1 MKHFSKSIID
11 LYQKVFQVKN
21 CPWCGSEQ
29 FIKHAKYHYT
39 YRYKCKKCKRTF
51 LPSTGTSIHYIHKKD
66 QFYDYANVLKNE
78 GLLSLSTMC
87 KKFNIAPLT
96 SFDWR
101 HKILMSIPRNDKVF
115 RNETFC
121 YNLQFNYSRKGRKGI
136 PNPLSNIKAKGLLK
150 DNKYKSQVISLRNTK
165 VLASKLVTVGSVK
178 LKDIKRSIGKNLCR
192 TKCLVINHEIQG
204 LAEFAKLKILNLIAI
219 YKKSSEVQKRIFME
233 NFNSLNLDFKGW
245 INNIKK
251 GVATK
256 YLALYC
262 NYFMAFYSKKFS
274 PFAKN
279 IINQKFVWPFYTL
292 TEQFYKEFIL
302 NHTEM
307 NYTKPTK
314 RKWKTSIKYSFKKEL
329 FPY

>member
-1 MKHFSKSIID
+1 
-11 LYQKVFQVKN
+11 
-21 CPWCGSEQ
+21 
-29 FIKHAKYHYT
+29 
-39 YRYKCKKCKRTF
+39 
-51 LPSTGTSIHYIHKKD
+51 
-66 QFYDYANVLKNE
+66 
-78 GLLSLSTMC
+78 
-87 KKFNIAPLT
+87 
-96 SFDWR
+96 
-101 HKILMSIPRNDKVF
+101 MSIPRNDKVF